1 VDVDA
6 VMRFW
11 SRAALLA
18 VIGVIV
24 VAAVLLTN
32 VLPIRSLMA
41 EQRRVD
47 QARDQLATIQ
57 QENAKLQADADFLS
71 SDAGVEM
78 VARRDFGLV
87 KPGDT
92 AYVVVDPNDE
102 GFTPDVPTTT
112 TPQVEQQ
119 SMPWWQH
126 IWDFLTGRDLSNG

>member
-6 VMRFW
+6 VMKFW

-18 VIGVIV
+18 VLGVIV

-41 EQRRVD
+41 EQRSVD
-47 QARDQLATIQ
+47 QAKEQLAKIQ
-57 QENAKLQADADFLS
+57 DENAKLETEADFLK

-87 KPGDT
+87 KPGET

-112 TPQVEQQ
+112 TPQVDQ
-119 SMPWWQH
+119 SRPWWQH
-126 IWDFLTGRDLSNG
+126 IWDYVTGRDLNG

>member
-1 VDVDA
+1 
-6 VMRFW
+6 MRFW

-87 KPGDT
+87 KPGET

>member
-1 VDVDA
+1 
-6 VMRFW
+6 MRFW

-57 QENAKLQADADFLS
+57 QENTKLQADADFLS

>member
-1 VDVDA
+1 
-6 VMRFW
+6 MRFW

>member
-1 VDVDA
+1 
-6 VMRFW
+6 MRFW

-47 QARDQLATIQ
+47 QASEQLATIQ
-57 QENAKLQADADFLS
+57 EENSKLQAEADFLS

-119 SMPWWQH
+119 SRPWWQH

>member
-1 VDVDA
+1 
-6 VMRFW
+6 MRFW

-57 QENAKLQADADFLS
+57 QENAKLQAEADFLS

-112 TPQVEQQ
+112 TPQIARQ
-119 SMPWWQH
+119 STPWWQH